1 MEAISTWQDREGSFL
16 ADGVLRADAE
26 RNRERILVA
35 AEEAFLERGASVPL
49 EEIAKR
55 AKVGIGTLYRRFPT
69 REALLAATSNER
81 FMAMARTS
89 RARDVELGP
98 GDALRRFLEE
108 LASNTSVYQSLAA
121 SLGTVI
127 QHGTPGCTAI
137 TDEGQRQLRRAQD
150 AGIVRADVSFDDII
164 CVVSAIAIAVE
175 KDSAP
180 MTRITHL
187 VDLLLNG
194 MYVR

>member
-1 MEAISTWQDREGSFL
+1 LTEGI
-16 ADGVLRADAE
+16 LRADAE

-35 AEEAFLERGASVPL
+35 AEKAFLERGAGVSL
-49 EEIAKR
+49 EEVAKR

-81 FMAMARTS
+81 FMAVAEGS
-89 RARDVELGP
+89 RLRDTKLKP
-98 GDALRRFLEE
+98 GDALRQFLEE
-108 LASNTSVYQSLAA
+108 LVANISVYQSLAA

-127 QHGTPGCTAI
+127 QHGTPGCNAI
-137 TDEGQRQLRRAQD
+137 TAEGQRLLRCAQE
-150 AGIVRADVSFDDII
+150 AGIFRADASFDDII
-164 CVVSAIAIAVE
+164 CVVSAAAIAVE
-175 KDSAP
+175 KDP
-180 MTRITHL
+180 TPVIRIAHL

>member
-1 MEAISTWQDREGSFL
+1 MEESSTWQGTGGSIVTE
-16 ADGVLRADAE
+16 GVLRADAE

-35 AEEAFLERGASVPL
+35 AEEAFLERGAGVPL
-49 EEIAKR
+49 EEVARR

-81 FMAMARTS
+81 FMAVAETS
-89 RARDVELGP
+89 RARDVSLEP
-98 GDALRRFLEE
+98 GDALRQFLEE
-108 LASNTSVYQSLAA
+108 LAKNTSVYQTLAA

-137 TDEGQRQLRRAQD
+137 TAEGQRLLQRAQEAGTIRVD
-150 AGIVRADVSFDDII
+150 ASFDDII

-175 KDSAP
+175 KSSAP
-180 MTRITHL
+180 TIRIAHL

-194 MYVR
+194 MRVR

>member
-1 MEAISTWQDREGSFL
+1 MEASSTWQEMEGRIL
-16 ADGVLRADAE
+16 AEGVLRADAE

-35 AEEAFLERGASVPL
+35 AEEAFLERGAGVSL
-49 EEIAKR
+49 EEVAKR
-55 AKVGIGTLYRRFPT
+55 ARVGIGTLYRRFPT

-81 FMAMARTS
+81 FMAVAETS
-89 RARDVELGP
+89 RARGAGLRP
-98 GDALRRFLEE
+98 GDALRQFLEE
-108 LASNTSVYQSLAA
+108 LASNTSVYQNLAA

-137 TDEGQRQLRRAQD
+137 TAEGQRLLHRAQE
-150 AGIVRADVSFDDII
+150 AGIFRADTSFDDII

-175 KDSAP
+175 KDTTP
-180 MTRITHL
+180 RIRIAHL
-187 VDLLLNG
+187 VDLMLTG